1 MLCDSRIACV
11 CQIECGQQDTAPR
24 LQVRTGKAKSGT
36 LQWDYV
42 DKARLPTARW
52 VTNLPVT
59 KNASSC
65 PFFQVLK
72 GMKSPLAPALWF
84 AAKGLSAEETH
95 KSTQWREHKSGTFEA
110 NAGLL
115 RRPKPSISD
124 MNALLDQGH
133 SEKVARR
140 ALHYAIEGGAEFN
153 KAAEWLDPAKL
164 GKWPSTKHED
174 ADDDST
180 GPTRVDIDKL
190 ISEALQSVLDCEKQ
204 KVCHREHC
212 NRQFFVS

>member
-1 MLCDSRIACV
+1 MEAVTRADGR
-11 CQIECGQQDTAPR
+11 TA
-24 LQVRTGKAKSGT
+24 VRAQPGDA
-36 LQWDYV
+36 
-42 DKARLPTARW
+42 
-52 VTNLPVT
+52 
-59 KNASSC
+59 ASS
-65 PFFQVLK
+65 FT
-72 GMKSPLAPALWF
+72 S
-84 AAKGLSAEETH
+84 
-95 KSTQWREHKSGTFEA
+95 R
-110 NAGLL
+110 NGLL

-140 ALHYAIEGGAEFN
+140 ALCYAIEGGAEFN